1 MVDGSNAMVTLT
13 ARVRRGQRHQLPTNT
28 RGTDCQTL
36 RGTGSEDSGSSTLRL
51 RDSSTTTPVVL
62 SSWFS
67 SPPSRGL
74 FDVSCNMLAF
84 SPCLVAI
91 LLAATGVEAG
101 SRLWQPPITHA
112 KAAVAAGIA
121 VRDLSG
127 VNNIYF
133 NGTNVSS
140 TQHGHQKR
148 YFGLSTP
155 SGSSDYPRLWP
166 NGNIDACF
174 DTATHTHKGVNGVS
188 TRDILYDNLI
198 AARELWRQAG
208 LDDKGGNFQFNI
220 LPDNDPGCARA
231 LRSTHLLII
240 YAGENVRKMTSTVGV
255 ILPLGE
261 PGGTG
266 DSLYLGPSM
275 TLTDI
280 LDIGMMNVVANYA
293 HEMGVSNLPS
303 ACVRRPHGLI
313 LQPQHVWGMHH
324 EHQNPKW
331 WTNPFVDTQRDKIYF
346 SEDNFHCENLVD
358 FAEHM
363 AGYSQTGPQAW
374 MYTNERNSLCRK
386 QAYAQRSKFAGGLN
400 YLPMDS
406 EDMIDGDKSE
416 PDWDSIM
423 LCELIF
429 STPFCQPTQSTP
441 LTAHLPRSKQR
452 RRQNRRRREAKRHH
466 QAER

>member
-1 MVDGSNAMVTLT
+1 
-13 ARVRRGQRHQLPTNT
+13 
-28 RGTDCQTL
+28 
-36 RGTGSEDSGSSTLRL
+36 
-51 RDSSTTTPVVL
+51 
-62 SSWFS
+62 
-67 SPPSRGL
+67 
-74 FDVSCNMLAF
+74 MLAF

-91 LLAATGVEAG
+91 ILAATGVEAG
-101 SRLWQPPITHA
+101 SRLWQPRITHA

-127 VNNIYF
+127 VTNIYF
-133 NGTNVSS
+133 NGTNFSS

-148 YFGLSTP
+148 YFGLNTP

-174 DTATHTHKGVNGVS
+174 DTATHTHNGVNGVS

-208 LDDKGGNFQFNI
+208 LDDKGGSFQFNI
-220 LPDNDPGCARA
+220 LADNDPGCARA

-240 YAGENVRKMTSTVGV
+240 YAGENVRKMSSTVGV
-255 ILPLGE
+255 IQPLGE

-266 DSLYLGPSM
+266 PSLYLGPSM

-293 HEMGVSNLPS
+293 HEMG
-303 ACVRRPHGLI
+303 
-313 LQPQHVWGMHH
+313 HVWGLHH

-331 WTNPFVDTQRDKIYF
+331 WTTPFSDTERDKIYF
-346 SEDNFHCENLVD
+346 SEANFHCENLAD
-358 FAEHM
+358 FADHM
-363 AGYSQTGPQAW
+363 VGYSPTGPEAW
-374 MYTNERNSLCRK
+374 RYTNERNSLCRK
-386 QAYAQRSKFAGGLN
+386 HAYAERSKFAGGIN

-406 EDMIDGDKSE
+406 EGMIDGDKSE

-423 LCELIF
+423 LYPSNAGGRTVGGVKQNVITKPNGDLIQPNSKPSQQDVKGLKKMYGVKIDRGF
-429 STPFCQPTQSTP
+429 IGNLGAST
-441 LTAHLPRSKQR
+441 SKFLNKVKTIR
-452 RRQNRRRREAKRHH
+452 KKDPDASCL
-466 QAER
+466 